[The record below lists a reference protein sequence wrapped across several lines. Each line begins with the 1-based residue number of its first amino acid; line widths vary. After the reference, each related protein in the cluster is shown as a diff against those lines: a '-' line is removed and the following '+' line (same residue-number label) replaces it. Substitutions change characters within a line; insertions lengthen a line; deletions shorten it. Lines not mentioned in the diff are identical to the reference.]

1 MESRKLVSDL
11 VTAFLYGNLSLLV
24 QKPRVVFRVYA
35 NGNLAVYMKLNS
47 TFGGTMYKWK
57 SADFKNLLLLKPQ
70 LERDF
75 LIKRT

>member
-11 VTAFLYGNLSLLV
+11 ITALLYGNLNLLV
-24 QKPRVVFRVYA
+24 QKPWVVFRVYA
-35 NGNLAVYMKLNS
+35 NGNLAVYIKLNS
-47 TFGGTMYKWK
+47 TFVSTRYKWK

-70 LERDF
+70 MERDF